1 MTLAEIYNKQNGLE
15 KKEQQPSPKK
25 ELVIHMPEVAMLI
38 KHLDLLYTKMLMINE
53 EGDNATVA
61 NWFNPGQGSVKQSD
75 SVN

>member
-1 MTLAEIYNKQNGLE
+1 MTLAEIYNKQNSVE

-38 KHLDLLYTKMLMINE
+38 KHLDLLYTKMLMQDE
-53 EGDNATVA
+53 TKEV
-61 NWFNPGQGSVKQSD
+61 NWFNNGQGIKQSE